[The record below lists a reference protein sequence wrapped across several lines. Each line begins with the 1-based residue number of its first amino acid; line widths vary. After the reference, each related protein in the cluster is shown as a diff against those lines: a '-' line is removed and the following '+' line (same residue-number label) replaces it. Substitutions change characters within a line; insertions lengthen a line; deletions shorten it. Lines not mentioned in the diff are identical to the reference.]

1 MMLKWSLNFPFQ
13 IQDSL
18 YWTVQIR
25 KLASFG

>member
-1 MMLKWSLNFPFQ
+1 MLKWSLNFPFQ